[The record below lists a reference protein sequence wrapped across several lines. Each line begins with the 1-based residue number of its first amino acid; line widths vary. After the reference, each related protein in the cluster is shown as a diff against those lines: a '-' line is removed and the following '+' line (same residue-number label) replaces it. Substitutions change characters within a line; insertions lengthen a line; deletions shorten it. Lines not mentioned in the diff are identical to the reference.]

1 MAHERKPPETTGP
14 MPVPAWMLTY
24 ADSMS
29 LLLTFFVLMLTFS
42 TTNDD
47 DFQTAAGGLTSALG
61 GLPGGTVD
69 SAPSI
74 VEERIADHGRASA
87 RGPEGPPELG
97 PVSSKILSIHVR
109 IKERFE
115 GTAVTVAAGR
125 RGFIVRLPSDRIFDG
140 PTAML
145 SESGRREIAAVAS
158 VIRYLPNDIEIAAH
172 SDGSLP
178 GGPGGTADI
187 ELSLARAT
195 TIARFFENF
204 STIDDPTSR
213 ITLERIGIVASGGLD
228 PFERKNSAAARGRN
242 RRLEITLL
250 KHAR

>member
-1 MAHERKPPETTGP
+1 MARGRKPPETSGP

-47 DFQTAAGGLTSALG
+47 DFQTVTGGLIGALG
-61 GLPGGTVD
+61 GLPGGTLD
-69 SAPSI
+69 NAPSI
-74 VEERIADHGRASA
+74 VEERIADDGRASA

-97 PVSSKILSIHVR
+97 PVTRKLMSIHDR
-109 IKERFE
+109 IKEGFE
-115 GTAVTVAAGR
+115 GTAVNVAIGR
-125 RGFIVRLPSDRIFDG
+125 KGFVIRLPSDRVFDG

-158 VIRYLPNDIEIAAH
+158 VIGYLPNDIEIAAH
-172 SDGSLP
+172 TDGSLP

-204 STIDDPTSR
+204 STMGDPAGR
-213 ITLERIGIVASGGLD
+213 ITLERIAIIASGGLD

-242 RRLEITLL
+242 RRLDITLL
-250 KHAR
+250 RHAR